1 MVISAPPV
9 VLDTSV
15 VSIIYN
21 QDPRAPFYEGQ
32 LAGQRP
38 VVSFQTL
45 EELWFGAF
53 IARWGEKRRNDLS
66 RHLDQYEV
74 VWPGP
79 ELVDVCARLRSGR
92 RSAGHALQLAD
103 AWVAATAL
111 LLRCPL
117 AADDGDFADI
127 PNLTLIRAPLKP

>member
-1 MVISAPPV
+1 MVLSAPPV

-21 QDPRAPFYEGQ
+21 HTYNQDPRAPFYEGR

-45 EELWFGAF
+45 EELWFGAYLTH
-53 IARWGEKRRNDLS
+53 WGEKRRNDLS

-79 ELVDVCARLRSGR
+79 ELVNVCARLRSER
-92 RSAGHALQLAD
+92 R
-103 AWVAATAL
+103 
-111 LLRCPL
+111 
-117 AADDGDFADI
+117 
-127 PNLTLIRAPLKP
+127 